1 MKRQLLLLLG
11 VVLCA
16 CTPNPYGRGVPAS
29 YVPLLDAALEET
41 PRADSLR
48 ALLSDTPCEE
58 REAMAYLIAWMPRG
72 DRDTMSLDL
81 LREDVHY
88 ACRARSEFE
97 WAQKLPDSIF
107 LNEVLPYAAV
117 DEVRDSW
124 RADFYRRFAPRV
136 AGCKTL
142 REAFE
147 AVNRSLRDEVQ
158 VDYNTLREKTN
169 QSPAESMRQHMASCT
184 GLSVLLVDALRAV
197 GVPARFAGTAAWHD
211 NRGNHSWTEV
221 WLDGEAYFDVEHDAE
236 HPFIV
241 HSRRQSVRVL
251 GTTFNVQA
259 YSNEEVNTVTLL
271 SGSVGLDLLDN
282 EGRLL
287 RTLRLHPNEQC
298 SYDTNDGTYRLT
310 PLDAY
315 ERQCSWEDGVYRFRD
330 ESLDHIAARLQNY
343 YGVRIILED
352 ESLGDIRYTGTF
364 SLTERLDEV
373 FSILNYDHRLH
384 IVREG
389 NTFRISA
396 RRR

>member
-1 MKRQLLLLLG
+1 MWLRAAGYAAAAAAML
-11 VVLCA
+11 VVGLVV
-16 CTPNPYGRGVPAS
+16 GRGFDAQRSADTYNTIRVDAGSKSQLVLADGTHVTMKASSSLRYPAS
-29 YVPLLDAALEET
+29 FG
-41 PRADSLR
+41 S
-48 ALLSDTPCEE
+48 
-58 REAMAYLIAWMPRG
+58 G
-72 DRDTMSLDL
+72 
-81 LREDVHY
+81 
-88 ACRARSEFE
+88 AR
-97 WAQKLPDSIF
+97 
-107 LNEVLPYAAV
+107 
-117 DEVRDSW
+117 
-124 RADFYRRFAPRV
+124 
-136 AGCKTL
+136 
-142 REAFE
+142 
-147 AVNRSLRDEVQ
+147 
-158 VDYNTLREKTN
+158 
-169 QSPAESMRQHMASCT
+169 
-184 GLSVLLVDALRAV
+184 
-197 GVPARFAGTAAWHD
+197 
-211 NRGNHSWTEV
+211 EV

-287 RTLRLHPNEQC
+287 RTLRMHPNEQC

-364 SLTERLDEV
+364 SLTERLDEF